1 MYNGDCH
8 TIIKQIKTE
17 SVQLIYFDPPYG
29 VTSESWDKKLK
40 MEELWSEFWRVLKPN
55 GSIVVHTSIPY
66 TIELINT
73 QKKYFRYWWVWNKSK
88 KTGFLNCKVQ
98 PLRNTEEI
106 CVFYKNIPKYNPQ
119 TIKRAVRED
128 KNLDDKPEE
137 SEGYKLNKSKNSSTG
152 YFGVFKRP
160 NGRYRAQYEG
170 KYIGSYT
177 TEVQAAVAIAK
188 TIESNSDKKETIIQ
202 ESKTDKNIYK
212 RYEKIEKKD
221 YSEFQPCTLLSF
233 PCSKQFMKPLELC
246 EFIIKTYTDVDDV
259 VLDICMHTGISGIAS
274 KRLNR
279 KYIGIEINK
288 VFFDNAAK
296 NIEKSQ
302 EF

>member
-1 MYNGDCH
+1 
-8 TIIKQIKTE
+8 
-17 SVQLIYFDPPYG
+17 
-29 VTSESWDKKLK
+29 
-40 MEELWSEFWRVLKPN
+40 
-55 GSIVVHTSIPY
+55 
-66 TIELINT
+66 
-73 QKKYFRYWWVWNKSK
+73 
-88 KTGFLNCKVQ
+88 
-98 PLRNTEEI
+98 
-106 CVFYKNIPKYNPQ
+106 
-119 TIKRAVRED
+119 
-128 KNLDDKPEE
+128 
-137 SEGYKLNKSKNSSTG
+137 
-152 YFGVFKRP
+152 
-160 NGRYRAQYEG
+160 
-170 KYIGSYT
+170 

-188 TIESNSDKKETIIQ
+188 TIESNSDKKETTIQ

-246 EFIIKTYTDVDDV
+246 EFIIKTYTDVDDI